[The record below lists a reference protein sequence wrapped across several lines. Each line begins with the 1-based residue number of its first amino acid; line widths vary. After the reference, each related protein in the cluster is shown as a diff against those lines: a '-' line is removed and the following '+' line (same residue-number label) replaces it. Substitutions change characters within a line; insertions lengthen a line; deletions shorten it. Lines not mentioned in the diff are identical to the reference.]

1 MLGYPAACTLT
12 PLPPTA
18 MSAPVIP
25 QTPPQVQAVERCDT
39 KHASRHLMHDTY
51 MFTCPCTKGRV
62 CWRMHTWWRASRHLR
77 SSSRLC
83 TRSQPRTLRLR
94 SQKCRTALKSLCRG
108 WRGESW
114 WITNAESLSAMA
126 PTKTVLSCRAVQLV
140 LVYRVQTK
148 PIMPL
153 GTVLH
158 VEHNGSLSF
167 DECSKIHII
176 TLRWEHLSFCDYCSQ
191 MLQWLLSLKK
201 KKWCYICH
209 YVLLWLTT
217 HSLCP

>member
-1 MLGYPAACTLT
+1 
-12 PLPPTA
+12 
-18 MSAPVIP
+18 
-25 QTPPQVQAVERCDT
+25 
-39 KHASRHLMHDTY
+39 

-62 CWRMHTWWRASRHLR
+62 CWRMQSPTRDGVLPDIYAAPVV
-77 SSSRLC
+77 SSHS
-83 TRSQPRTLRLR
+83 RSQGHLDSGR
-94 SQKCRTALKSLCRG
+94 SVTQKCRTALKSLCRG

-158 VEHNGSLSF
+158 VEHNESLSF

-191 MLQWLLSLKK
+191 MLQWLLSFKEKKVMLYLPLCFIMVDYSFPLSVGEKK
-201 KKWCYICH
+201 K
-209 YVLLWLTT
+209 
-217 HSLCP
+217 